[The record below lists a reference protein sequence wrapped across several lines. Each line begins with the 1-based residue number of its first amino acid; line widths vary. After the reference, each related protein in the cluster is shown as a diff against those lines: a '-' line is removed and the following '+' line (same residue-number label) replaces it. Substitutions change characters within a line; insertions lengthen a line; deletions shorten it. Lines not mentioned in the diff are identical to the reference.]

1 MPMKNTT
8 IAIQTEWIKLD
19 SFLKF
24 ASVCVTGGEAKIRI
38 EQGDVLVNGEPC
50 FQRGKKLRDG
60 DVIAID
66 GQKYVVRQV

>member
-1 MPMKNTT
+1 MEKKP
-8 IAIQTEWIKLD
+8 IEIQTEWIKLD

-38 EQGDVLVNGEPC
+38 EQGDILVNGEPC

-60 DVIAID
+60 DMIAAD
-66 GQKYVVRQV
+66 GQQYVVRQV

>member
-1 MPMKNTT
+1 MEKTP
-8 IAIQTEWIKLD
+8 IEIQTEWIKLD

-38 EQGDVLVNGEPC
+38 EQGEILVNGEPC

-60 DVIAID
+60 DVIAVD
-66 GQKYVVRQV
+66 GQQYVVRLV

>member
-1 MPMKNTT
+1 MEKTPTEN
-8 IAIQTEWIKLD
+8 QTEWIKLD

-38 EQGDVLVNGEPC
+38 EQGEILVNGEPC

-60 DVIAID
+60 DVIAVD
-66 GQKYVVRQV
+66 GQQYVVRRV

>member
-1 MPMKNTT
+1 MEKTP
-8 IAIQTEWIKLD
+8 IEIQTEWIKLD

-38 EQGDVLVNGEPC
+38 EQGEILVNGEPC

-60 DVIAID
+60 DVIAVD
-66 GQKYVVRQV
+66 GQQYVVRQV

>member
-1 MPMKNTT
+1 MEKKP
-8 IAIQTEWIKLD
+8 IEIQTEWIKLD

-38 EQGDVLVNGEPC
+38 EQGEILVNGEPC

-60 DVIAID
+60 DVIAVD
-66 GQKYVVRQV
+66 GQQYVVRRV

>member
-1 MPMKNTT
+1 MEKTP
-8 IAIQTEWIKLD
+8 IEIQTEWIKLD

-38 EQGDVLVNGEPC
+38 EQGEILVNGEPC

-60 DVIAID
+60 DVIAVD
-66 GQKYVVRQV
+66 GKQYVVRRV

>member
-1 MPMKNTT
+1 MEKTP
-8 IAIQTEWIKLD
+8 IEIQTEWIKLD

-38 EQGDVLVNGEPC
+38 EQGDILVNGEPC

-60 DVIAID
+60 DMIAAD
-66 GQKYVVRQV
+66 GQQYVVRQV

>member
-1 MPMKNTT
+1 MEKTP
-8 IAIQTEWIKLD
+8 IEIQTEWIKLD

-38 EQGDVLVNGEPC
+38 EQGEILVNGEPF

-60 DVIAID
+60 DVIAVD
-66 GQKYVVRQV
+66 GQQYVVRRV

>member
-1 MPMKNTT
+1 MEKTP
-8 IAIQTEWIKLD
+8 IEIQTEWIKLD

-38 EQGDVLVNGEPC
+38 EQGEILVNGEPC

-60 DVIAID
+60 DVIAVD
-66 GQKYVVRQV
+66 GQQYVVRRV

>member
-1 MPMKNTT
+1 MEKTP
-8 IAIQTEWIKLD
+8 IELQTEWIKLD

-38 EQGDVLVNGEPC
+38 EQGEILVNGEPC

-60 DVIAID
+60 DVIAVD
-66 GQKYVVRQV
+66 GQQYVVRRV

>member
-1 MPMKNTT
+1 MEKKP
-8 IAIQTEWIKLD
+8 IEIQTEWIKLD

-38 EQGDVLVNGEPC
+38 EQGDILVNGEPC

-60 DVIAID
+60 DVIAVD
-66 GQKYVVRQV
+66 RQQYVVRQV

>member
-1 MPMKNTT
+1 MEKTP
-8 IAIQTEWIKLD
+8 IEIQTEWIKLD

-38 EQGDVLVNGEPC
+38 EQGEILVNGESC

-60 DVIAID
+60 DVIAVD
-66 GQKYVVRQV
+66 GQQYVVRRV

>member
-1 MPMKNTT
+1 MEKTP
-8 IAIQTEWIKLD
+8 IEIQTEWIKLD

-38 EQGDVLVNGEPC
+38 EQGDILVNGEPC

-60 DVIAID
+60 DVIAAD
-66 GQKYVVRQV
+66 GQQYVVQKV

>member
-1 MPMKNTT
+1 MEKTP
-8 IAIQTEWIKLD
+8 IEIQTEWIKLD

-38 EQGDVLVNGEPC
+38 EQGEILVNGELC

-60 DVIAID
+60 DVIAVD
-66 GQKYVVRQV
+66 GQQYVVRRV

>member
-1 MPMKNTT
+1 MEKKP
-8 IAIQTEWIKLD
+8 IEIQTEWIKLD

-38 EQGDVLVNGEPC
+38 EQGDILVNGEPC

-60 DVIAID
+60 DVIAVD
-66 GQKYVVRQV
+66 GQQYVVRQV

>member
-1 MPMKNTT
+1 MEKKP
-8 IAIQTEWIKLD
+8 IEIQTEWIKLD

-38 EQGDVLVNGEPC
+38 EQGDILVNGEPC

-60 DVIAID
+60 DVIAAD
-66 GQKYVVRQV
+66 GQQYVVRQV

>member
-1 MPMKNTT
+1 MEKKP
-8 IAIQTEWIKLD
+8 IEIQTEWIKLD

-38 EQGDVLVNGEPC
+38 EQGEILVNGEPC

-60 DVIAID
+60 DVIAVD
-66 GQKYVVRQV
+66 GQQYVVRQV

>member
-1 MPMKNTT
+1 MEKTP
-8 IAIQTEWIKLD
+8 IEIQTEWIKLD

-38 EQGDVLVNGEPC
+38 EQGEILVYGEPC

-60 DVIAID
+60 DVIAVD
-66 GQKYVVRQV
+66 GQQYVVRRV

>member
-1 MPMKNTT
+1 MEKTT
-8 IAIQTEWIKLD
+8 IEIQTEWIKLD

-38 EQGDVLVNGEPC
+38 EQGEILVNGEPC

-60 DVIAID
+60 DVIAVD
-66 GQKYVVRQV
+66 GQQYVVRRV

>member
-1 MPMKNTT
+1 MEKTP
-8 IAIQTEWIKLD
+8 IEIQTEWIKLD

-38 EQGDVLVNGEPC
+38 EQGDILVNGEPC

-60 DVIAID
+60 DVIAVD
-66 GQKYVVRQV
+66 GQQYVVRQV

>member
-1 MPMKNTT
+1 MEKTP
-8 IAIQTEWIKLD
+8 IEIQTEWIKLD

-38 EQGDVLVNGEPC
+38 EQGEILVNGEPC

-60 DVIAID
+60 DVISVD
-66 GQKYVVRQV
+66 GQQYVVRRV

>member
-1 MPMKNTT
+1 MEKTP
-8 IAIQTEWIKLD
+8 IEIQTEWIKLD

-38 EQGDVLVNGEPC
+38 EQGEILVNGEPC

-60 DVIAID
+60 DVIAAD
-66 GQKYVVRQV
+66 GQQYVVRQV

>member
-1 MPMKNTT
+1 MEKTPIT
-8 IAIQTEWIKLD
+8 IQTEWIKLD

-38 EQGDVLVNGEPC
+38 EQGDILVNGEPC

-60 DVIAID
+60 DVVAAD
-66 GQKYVVRQV
+66 GQQFVVQQQ

>member
-1 MPMKNTT
+1 MEKTP
-8 IAIQTEWIKLD
+8 IEIQTEWIKLD

-38 EQGDVLVNGEPC
+38 EQGDILVNGEPC

-60 DVIAID
+60 DVIAAD
-66 GQKYVVRQV
+66 GQQYVVRQV